1 MRVALIGD
9 THGYVPALDA
19 VLSACR
25 AASPDIVVHCGDFL
39 STPFSPD
46 PPSETIALLRA
57 ANVSVVV
64 GNGEVYLRDWGTPR
78 WEQTLAQRR
87 QRPDSPDHFLPYV
100 AAGQAELSADDLA
113 WLRTVPEDLTLSGAR
128 PNDVYMCHGMPG
140 NVFASI
146 WDTNV
151 FASLWDPGA
160 AYTPDFTP
168 ETITAAL
175 SRPDVAGADLILCG
189 HTHRLLVQRTAL
201 PEGREALVIRG
212 TGIHHYPGDPPEEWW
227 TDYILLTH
235 VGPLSGGYAAWE
247 ISRHPLPFRPR
258 DPSWTWDEPSRRTAS
273 TSGYSAGASPETPR
287 SV

>member
-1 MRVALIGD
+1 MEGSLMRIALIGD

-19 VLSACR
+19 ALSACQ
-25 AASPDIVVHCGDFL
+25 AVSPDVIVHCGDFL

-64 GNGEVYLRDWGTPR
+64 GNGEVYLRDWNTPR

-87 QRPDSPDHFLPYV
+87 QRPDSPDYFLPYV
-100 AAGQAELSADDLA
+100 AAGQAELRPDDLA
-113 WLRTVPEDLTLSGAR
+113 WLRATPEDLALSGAR
-128 PNDVYMCHGMPG
+128 PNDVYVCHGMPG

-151 FASLWDPGA
+151 FGTLWDPGT

-168 ETITAAL
+168 ETITGAL
-175 SRPDVAGADLILCG
+175 SRPEVAGADLILCG
-189 HTHRLLVQRTAL
+189 HTHRPLVQRTAL
-201 PEGREALVIRG
+201 PKGREALVVRG
-212 TGIHHYPGDPPEEWW
+212 SGVNHYPGDPPEVWW

-235 VGPLSGGYAAWE
+235 VGTLSGGYAAWE
-247 ISRHPLPFRPR
+247 MSRHPLPFRPR
-258 DPSWTWDEPSRRTAS
+258 DPSWTWDQPSRRPAP
-273 TSGYSAGASPETPR
+273 TSGSP
-287 SV
+287 